1 MSYFPTIGLEI
12 HAELLTQSKVF
23 CTCAANFGG
32 EENTR
37 CCPVCS
43 GMPGTLPVLN
53 EKAVEYIIKAGLI
66 TGCDI
71 AGYAK
76 WDRKNYFY
84 PDLPKAYQISQMP
97 RPVCTNGAVDIE
109 SNDTA
114 EGKRRVR
121 INRIHLEEDAGKL
134 VHEGGLSLADYN
146 RCGVPLIEIVTEPDM
161 HTAEEAAAFLEKI
174 RLLLVYAGVCDGRME
189 QGSLRCDVNISLAP
203 EGSPVLGTRA
213 ELKNLNSM
221 RSVVKATQYEIY
233 RQTEI
238 LSSGGIVKQETRRF
252 SDSTGE
258 TSPLRSKE
266 DAHDYRYFPDPDI
279 CPLIITKE
287 DIARIADELPELPDS
302 RLERYISAGLSLSQA
317 KIIVAERRLSDF
329 FDQVCK
335 HYPKPKTV
343 APYVLTE
350 LMYHLNLTTGDNAD
364 SGVSKITLGEQI
376 ETLPFTAEQ
385 FARLIDITDNGKIN
399 RANLK
404 EILRIMCDVSGAGA
418 SHDPS
423 VICEQ
428 NGFFIKE
435 DLSLAESVIDE
446 ILAANPKAV
455 EQYKNGEKK
464 VFGFLMGQAN
474 KRLKDAAAPAAI
486 KQLLESKLI

>member
-1 MSYFPTIGLEI
+1 MIYQPTIGLEI
-12 HAELLTQSKVF
+12 HAELLTESKVF

-97 RPVCTNGAVDIE
+97 RPVCTNGAVEIE
-109 SNDTA
+109 TA
-114 EGKRRVR
+114 DGKRRVR

-134 VHEGGLSLADYN
+134 VHEGGMSLADYN

-213 ELKNLNSM
+213 ELKNLNSL

-238 LSSGGIVKQETRRF
+238 LSSGGKIIQETRRF
-252 SDSTGE
+252 SDNTGE

-279 CPLIITKE
+279 RPLIITE
-287 DIARIADELPELPDS
+287 SDVARIAAELPELPDS
-302 RLERYISAGLSLSQA
+302 RLQRYLTAGLSLPQA
-317 KIIVAERRLSDF
+317 KTIIAERRLSDF
-329 FDQVCK
+329 FDGVCE
-335 HYPKPKTV
+335 YYNKPKTV

-350 LMYHLNLTTGDNAD
+350 LMYHLNLPAGDNAD

-376 ETLPFTAEQ
+376 AALPFTAEQ
-385 FARLIDITDNGKIN
+385 FAELINITDNGKIN

-404 EILRIMCDVSGAGA
+404 EILRIMCDVSSA
-418 SHDPS
+418 SHDPAE
-423 VICEQ
+423 ICEQ

-455 EQYKNGEKK
+455 EQYRSGEKK

-486 KQLLESKLI
+486 KQLLESKLQN